1 MRSRGV
7 KVLDPVLDHS
17 QIDWLFVS
25 VEDCPDAAAEARII
39 TAYFRKPHGPWGPG
53 RAFVSHVE
61 IRRSR
66 RRVLFR
72 QRSGRGM

>member
-17 QIDWLFVS
+17 QIDWLVVS
-25 VEDCPDAAAEARII
+25 VAECPDAVAEARII
-39 TAYFRKPHGPWGPG
+39 SSFFRKPHGPWGPG
-53 RAFVSHVE
+53 RAFVCHVE

-72 QRSGRGM
+72 QESGREM